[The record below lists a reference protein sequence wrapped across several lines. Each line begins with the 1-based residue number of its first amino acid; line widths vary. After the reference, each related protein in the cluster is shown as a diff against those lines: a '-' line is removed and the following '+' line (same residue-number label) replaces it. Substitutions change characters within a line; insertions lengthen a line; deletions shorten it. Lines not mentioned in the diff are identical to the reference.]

1 MNIDPSREQ
10 FEMLKA
16 LDRDKPVNM
25 LNLVRLNFK
34 AAYAEGKAPKE
45 GMTGNE
51 AYKAYGE
58 HSGPIFERVGGR
70 IIWRGAPKG
79 VLIGPAD
86 EAWHIAFIA
95 RYPTVGAFLQMVT
108 DPAYQAI
115 VFHRQ
120 AAVEDSRL
128 IPLGDLPGGAQFG

>member
-1 MNIDPSREQ
+1 MNIDPTREQ
-10 FEMLKA
+10 FEMMKG
-16 LDRDKPVNM
+16 LDRDKPINM
-25 LNLVRLNFK
+25 LNLVRLSFK
-34 AAYAEGKAPKE
+34 ANYAEGKAPQA
-45 GMTGNE
+45 GMTGAE

-58 HSGPIFERVGGR
+58 ASSPIFQRVGGE

-79 VLIGPAD
+79 MLIGPSD

-128 IPLGDLPGGAQFG
+128 IPIGDLQGGSTFG

>member
-1 MNIDPSREQ
+1 MHIDPTREQ
-10 FEMLKA
+10 FEMMKG
-16 LDRDKPVNM
+16 LDRDKPINM
-25 LNLVRLNFK
+25 LNLVRLSYK
-34 AAYAEGKAPKE
+34 ANYAEGEAPKA
-45 GMTGNE
+45 GMTGAE
-51 AYKAYGE
+51 AYKAYGA
-58 HSGPIFERVGGR
+58 SSAPVFNRVGGE

-79 VLIGPAD
+79 VLIGPSD

-128 IPLGDLPGGAQFG
+128 IPLGDLDVGSAFG

>member
-1 MNIDPSREQ
+1 MHIDPTREQ
-10 FEMLKA
+10 FEMMKG
-16 LDRDKPVNM
+16 LDRSKPINM
-25 LNLVRLNFK
+25 LNLVRLNYK
-34 AAYAEGKAPKE
+34 ARYEEGAAAEGQ
-45 GMTGNE
+45 TGAE
-51 AYKAYGE
+51 AYRAYGE
-58 HSGPIFERVGGR
+58 ASAPIFRSVGGE

-95 RYPTVGAFLQMVT
+95 RYPTVGAFLSMVT
-108 DPAYQAI
+108 NPAYQAI

-128 IPLGDLPGGAQFG
+128 IPLGDLSGGAMFG

>member
-1 MNIDPSREQ
+1 MNIDPTREQ
-10 FEMLKA
+10 FEMMKG
-16 LDRDKPVNM
+16 LDRSKPINM
-25 LNLVRLNFK
+25 LNLVRLRYK
-34 AAYAEGKAPKE
+34 ANYADGQAPMD
-45 GMTGNE
+45 GMTGAE

-58 HSGPIFERVGGR
+58 ASSPIFQGVGGE

-128 IPLGDLPGGAQFG
+128 IPIGDLPGGSSFG